1 MSSSGSKTPPEAEPP
16 VAAEIP
22 EEPVDLTDLGD
33 GAPDPVR
40 VRFFFVVARTRLDLF
55 LTIRRRFRD
64 DRTVY
69 VMLDRREQSRRSR
82 TISAYV
88 PERRRR
94 VDRRQPRDYWED
106 LAHHP
111 AVLIPLS
118 SRPEDGRPIPT
129 SPGIEATEPDKE
141 ATMEPVLFEE
151 ARLLAWVQESQHVI
165 QHVLPAVLDER
176 DGLRSQL
183 QDAHRRCRALEE
195 ENDRLR
201 ADIARASTAHRQ
213 LEQGQAE
220 IGESMDQVLSQMS
233 HVLGPMRE
241 LAERLATRRRG

>member
-1 MSSSGSKTPPEAEPP
+1 MSSSGSTTPPEAEPP
-16 VAAEIP
+16 VPTERAEA
-22 EEPVDLTDLGD
+22 PVDLADLGD

-64 DRTVY
+64 DRTVH
-69 VMLDRREQSRRSR
+69 VMLDRREQVRRSR
-82 TISAYV
+82 TIAYV

-94 VDRRQPRDYWED
+94 IERRQPRDYWED

-118 SRPEDGRPIPT
+118 PREDGRPIPT
-129 SPGIEATEPDKE
+129 SPAVEAPERDKE
-141 ATMEPVLFEE
+141 ATMEPILGEE

-183 QDAHRRCRALEE
+183 QDAHRRCRVLEE

-201 ADIARASTAHRQ
+201 ADIAKASAAHRQ

-220 IGESMDQVLSQMS
+220 IGESMDQVLAQMG

>member
-40 VRFFFVVARTRLDLF
+40 ARFFLVVARTRMDLF

-64 DRTVY
+64 DRTVH
-69 VMLDRREQSRRSR
+69 VMLDRREQVRRSR
-82 TISAYV
+82 TTPVYV

-94 VDRRQPRDYWED
+94 VDRRQPRDSWED

-118 SRPEDGRPIPT
+118 PHPEDGRLIPT
-129 SPGIEATEPDKE
+129 SPAIEASEPDKE

-151 ARLLAWVQESQHVI
+151 ARLLTWIQESQHVI

-176 DGLRSQL
+176 DGLRNQL
-183 QDAHRRCRALEE
+183 QDSHRRCRALEE
-195 ENDRLR
+195 ENGRLR
-201 ADIARASTAHRQ
+201 ADLARAAAAHRQ
-213 LEQGQAE
+213 LEQGRAE
-220 IGESMDQVLSQMS
+220 LGESMDQVLAQMG

-241 LAERLATRRRG
+241 LAERLATRRRP

>member
-1 MSSSGSKTPPEAEPP
+1 MSSSGSKTPPEAESP
-16 VAAEIP
+16 VAADIP
-22 EEPVDLTDLGD
+22 LEPVDLTDLGD

-64 DRTVY
+64 DRTVH
-69 VMLDRREQSRRSR
+69 VMLDRREQARRSR
-82 TISAYV
+82 TTPVHV
-88 PERRRR
+88 PERRRL

-111 AVLIPLS
+111 AVLIPLAP
-118 SRPEDGRPIPT
+118 RPEDGRPIPT
-129 SPGIEATEPDKE
+129 SPAIEASEPDKE
-141 ATMEPVLFEE
+141 ATMEPILVEE
-151 ARLLAWVQESQHVI
+151 ARLLAWVQESLHVI

-176 DGLRSQL
+176 DGLRNQL

-195 ENDRLR
+195 DNDRLR
-201 ADIARASTAHRQ
+201 ADLAKVGAAHRQ

-220 IGESMDQVLSQMS
+220 IGESMDQVLAQMG

-241 LAERLATRRRG
+241 LAERLATRRRP